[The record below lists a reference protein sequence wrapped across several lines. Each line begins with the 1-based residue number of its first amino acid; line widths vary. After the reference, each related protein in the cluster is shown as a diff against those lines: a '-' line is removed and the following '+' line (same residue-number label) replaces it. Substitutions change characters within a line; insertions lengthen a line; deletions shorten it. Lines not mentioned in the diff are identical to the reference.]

1 MIRHLSS
8 EQLSAYLDGEVA
20 SPESR
25 EIEGHLAS
33 CGDCRDRFKSMQR
46 TVSGVWRLERAAPP
60 PGLSTRVRAEVAA
73 VRRPEVFPGRGLVS
87 YVFGLPNRPVLRTS
101 AAMGLALVLSLF
113 LFTNGLEHR
122 TGLQETLVPAPA
134 MPAMVE
140 VVTVEPMVDVPFFLP
155 QTTSKVAGREFVW
168 RELRSGDVWVQR
180 GLEGQEPATHVS
192 AQSPQGRELLA
203 RYSELGLLLADGARV
218 VLRYR
223 LETVELSSKG
233 V

>member
-20 SPESR
+20 FHESR
-25 EIEGHLAS
+25 QIEGHLAA
-33 CGDCRDRFKSMQR
+33 CAECRDVFNAIQR
-46 TVSGVWRLERAAPP
+46 TVSGVWRLDRVAPP

-73 VRRPEVFPGRGLVS
+73 VSRPEPTFVRTAVA
-87 YVFGLPNRPVLRTS
+87 YVFGLPNQRALRTA
-101 AAMGLALVLSLF
+101 AAMALPLVLSLF
-113 LFTNGLEHR
+113 LFTNGMEQKVGLEQNLLPR
-122 TGLQETLVPAPA
+122 PAL
-134 MPAMVE
+134 VE
-140 VVTVEPMVDVPFFLP
+140 VVTVEPVADLPLVLP

-168 RELRSGDVWVQR
+168 REVVGGDVWVQR
-180 GLEGQEPATHVS
+180 GLEGKVPEFRVS

-203 RYSELGLLLADGARV
+203 RYSDLGLLLADGSRV

-223 LETVELSSKG
+223 LETVELSQD